1 MRLILGQLSK
11 LFPSLT
17 VVSRASL
24 SLLVGGGK
32 ESLATT
38 RQRLVTEVKRHLI
51 LHVTYDTCGK
61 ASETGQ

>member
-11 LFPSLT
+11 LFPSA

-51 LHVTYDTCGK
+51 LHVTYDTRGK